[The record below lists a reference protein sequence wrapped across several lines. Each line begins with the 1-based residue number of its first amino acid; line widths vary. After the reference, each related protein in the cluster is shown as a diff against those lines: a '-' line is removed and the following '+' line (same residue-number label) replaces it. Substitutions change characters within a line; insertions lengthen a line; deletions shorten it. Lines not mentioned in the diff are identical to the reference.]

1 MVSALN
7 PISLQGSPEELYSKE
22 AVTVKDDH
30 MICATQTSV
39 Q

>member
-7 PISLQGSPEELYSKE
+7 PSASRVLQKELYSKE

-30 MICATQTSV
+30 MICVTQTSV